1 MFDVVFK
8 NAYIV
13 DGTGNPAF
21 RGDLAVSDG
30 LVVDRGKNLGS
41 SKQIIDAEGY
51 ILTPGFIDTHTH
63 YDAQLTW
70 DPWAEPSPELGV
82 TTLIIGN
89 CGFTIAP
96 CRPEHRDLTMQN
108 LSLALAYSWNYGLKN
123 LA

>member
-1 MFDVVFK
+1 MFDVIFK

-63 YDAQLTW
+63 LM
-70 DPWAEPSPELGV
+70 L
-82 TTLIIGN
+82 N
-89 CGFTIAP
+89 
-96 CRPEHRDLTMQN
+96 
-108 LSLALAYSWNYGLKN
+108 
-123 LA
+123 